1 MASSYGANALKSS
14 GPSMSM
20 VEGSVGIGN
29 YKGVMLCNR
38 PFGGTAGTVSACP
51 RTEANFKV
59 CILTLPFVIF
69 SFLILAVS
77 SKVGGGGGGGEK
89 TTFNCGVVPETIGVN
104 VPISA
109 KEKVR
114 SSTLD

>member
-38 PFGGTAGTVSACP
+38 PFGGTAGTVSP

-69 SFLILAVS
+69 LF
-77 SKVGGGGGGGEK
+77 
-89 TTFNCGVVPETIGVN
+89 
-104 VPISA
+104 
-109 KEKVR
+109 
-114 SSTLD
+114 